1 MRFGLFVFIVTM
13 CCCILASAFGQASAS
28 TLTLLTENYPP
39 YNIVSP
45 LNGQITGAS
54 TEKIIELMHRAGQA
68 YTLTSYPWSRALEMT
83 RNDADTCLFSTTRTA
98 ERESRF
104 KWIGPLVKHNVWT
117 VFARADDTRHP
128 ASLEELRPYTMGA
141 YRKAAVGDY
150 LALKGFATDLANY
163 DADNPRK
170 LLYGRFDFWATGRL
184 LGIATLKAQGLS
196 EKIVPIFDFHQVEM
210 YLACNV
216 NLSQKRVDRFNRLL
230 RKMEDDGT
238 VAKIEA
244 RYKLHK

>member
-13 CCCILASAFGQASAS
+13 CCCVFACADVSAQAPAP

-39 YNIVSP
+39 YNIVHP
-45 LNGQITGAS
+45 LSGQVTGTS
-54 TEKIIELMHRAGQA
+54 TEKVIELMHRAGQA
-68 YTLTSYPWSRALEMT
+68 YTLTNYPWSRALQMA

-98 ERESRF
+98 EREAKFR
-104 KWIGPLVKHNVWT
+104 WVGPLVKHNIWT
-117 VFARADDTRHP
+117 VFARADDQRHP
-128 ASLEELRPYTMGA
+128 TSLDAMRPYTIGA

-150 LALKGFATDLANY
+150 LALKGFTTDLANY

-184 LGIATLKAQGLS
+184 LGMATLKEQGLS
-196 EKIVPIFDFHQVEM
+196 GKIVPIFDFHQVAM
-210 YLACNV
+210 YLACN
-216 NLSQKRVDRFNRLL
+216 LSVPQERIDHFNRLL
-230 RKMEDDGT
+230 KKMEIDGA

-244 RYKLHK
+244 NYK